1 MHNIY
6 IDGSS
11 QVQNKLIGIGIYDSS
26 NGFELSMVK
35 TGDNV
40 YDAEYGALEE
50 AIRYCQINDI
60 VKESRIFTDSTQIY
74 NENKEYISEL
84 GFVDFIWIPRELNTV
99 ADRLSTQYKD
109 YSRSTKTKLVLDIKK
124 NTITKTTKIKETT
137 HVNTLSKEQ
146 IIEHLN
152 QYSIEKR
159 MKLIEKLR
167 DTSAANKTIWNYYF
181 SSAKIISKNKKNTY
195 FKLIPLLIPDTKNK
209 KNRANLLNEI
219 STDGIR
225 MLLES
230 VKNLKIKEIN
240 EIRN

>member
-11 QVQNKLIGIGIYDSS
+11 QYQNKLIGIGVYDSS

-40 YDAEYGALEE
+40 YEAEYGALEE
-50 AIRYCQINDI
+50 AIRYSKLNNI
-60 VKESRIFTDSTQIY
+60 VEESRIFTDSQQIY
-74 NENKEYISEL
+74 SENRDYILSL

-99 ADRLSTQYKD
+99 ADRLSTQYKN
-109 YSRSTKTKLVLDIKK
+109 YSKSTKTKVVLDMKN

-137 HVNTLSKEQ
+137 SLKSLNKEQ

-152 QYSIEKR
+152 QYSVEKR
-159 MKLIEKLR
+159 MKLIEKLK
-167 DTSAANKTIWNYYF
+167 DISSVNKTIWNYYF
-181 SSAKIISKNKKNTY
+181 NGVQTISKNKKNTY

-209 KNRANLLNEI
+209 KNKHNLLSEI
-219 STDGIR
+219 TFDGIK

-230 VKNLKIKEIN
+230 VKNLKMKETK
-240 EIRN
+240 